1 MFGLHFIQVFG
12 YTATILIAISLMMK
26 SIVKLRIINFFGA
39 ACFSAYGYI
48 IGAYPVFFLN
58 GAITLI
64 DLYYLAQFFKAEEYF
79 RILEVQLNSEYL
91 SYFLKYYEKEI
102 QKFIPDFNYTPNENY
117 HAMFVL
123 RDTIPAG
130 VVISEYLENDIIY
143 MKLDFAA
150 PGYRD
155 FKMGN
160 YVFAEIYKKKNIKKI
175 YSDPGNPK
183 HELYLKRMGFSK
195 TKLNSETVYCLEI
208 K

>member
-39 ACFSAYGYI
+39 ACFSACGYI

-102 QKFIPDFNYTPNENY
+102 QKFIPDFNYTQNENY